1 MSNMETITTIKTAKG
16 PLYLTQRDK
25 SKLAAYSRN
34 LQNYERFLFKK
45 YGKDFMIRITPAEYK
60 KALRLHDEVFR
71 LTQKIKRG
79 QSAMKRK
86 FKK

>member
-1 MSNMETITTIKTAKG
+1 METITTIKTAKG

-34 LQNYERFLFKK
+34 LENYEKFLFKK
-45 YGKDFMIRITPAEYK
+45 YGKEFMLRITPAEYK
-60 KALRLHDEVFR
+60 KALRLHNDVFK

-79 QSAMKRK
+79 QAAMKRK
-86 FKK
+86 LKK

>member
-1 MSNMETITTIKTAKG
+1 METITTIKTAKG
-16 PLYLTQRDK
+16 PLYLTKRDK
-25 SKLAAYSRN
+25 SKLASYSRN
-34 LQNYERFLFKK
+34 LENYEKFLFKK

-60 KALRLHDEVFR
+60 KALRLHNDVFQ

-79 QSAMKRK
+79 QAAMKRK